1 MSFRSIAVDGPSGA
15 GKSTMAKRLAEAL
28 GFVYVDTGAIY
39 RTLGLLA
46 CRQGVAPDDAAAVTA
61 LLPHADIRLR
71 YGSDGLQHMYLGSED
86 VTESIRRPEISK
98 YASSVSAIPAVRA
111 FLLNMQRDL
120 ARTHDVIMDG
130 RDIGTVVLPAADV
143 KIFLTASAEDRARR
157 RHAELVAKGL
167 PDCYETVLADIIE
180 RDRKD
185 TTRAAAPLRQAED
198 AIAVDTTGLSLQES
212 FDALLET
219 IRRKLGQ

>member
-1 MSFRSIAVDGPSGA
+1 MDGPSGA

-39 RTLGLLA
+39 RTLGLLV
-46 CRQGVAPDDAAAVTA
+46 CRQGVAPDDAAA
-61 LLPHADIRLR
+61 ADIHLR
-71 YGSDGLQHMYLGSED
+71 YGSDGLQHMYLGGED

-157 RHAELVAKGL
+157 RHAELAAKGL